1 MQTGV
6 CVLSPASLYLQHRK
20 SYNTLV
26 MVVVTQLGRKAT
38 TSATRQ
44 EQEQKTTY
52 VLAEVRQQ
60 KEAKF
65 EARLE
70 D

>member
-6 CVLSPASLYLQHRK
+6 CVLSPVSLYLQQK